1 MRFFQYDNVAE
12 PLLASVAARPEATAV
27 VFKGVSTTY
36 RAMNER
42 VNRFAHLLSDEAG
55 VRPGGKV
62 AYLLANC
69 PEIPEIYYAVQKIGA
84 VAVPLNFKL
93 IGREVGYLVNA
104 SGAEVLFFDPRFA
117 AAVAEAAAQFDHG
130 VQLFSVGGPAP
141 LGRDGE

>member
-62 AYLLANC
+62 AYL
-69 PEIPEIYYAVQKIGA
+69 
-84 VAVPLNFKL
+84 
-93 IGREVGYLVNA
+93 
-104 SGAEVLFFDPRFA
+104 
-117 AAVAEAAAQFDHG
+117 
-130 VQLFSVGGPAP
+130 
-141 LGRDGE
+141 